1 MLPAL
6 TIAFIYAAF
15 AALWILLSDKAVAW
29 LFSDPTSILMAS
41 TLKGWL
47 FVAVT
52 AFLLYVL
59 MRRRTPA
66 ETAAPLA
73 PIHLSRTLLVML
85 ATVILALTGVGV
97 TTTVTQQQE
106 KEVARLQTIS
116 DLKAQQISNWL
127 KERQGDA
134 EFVRTSA
141 FFAGQYQR
149 WRTTGDMS
157 IARQLHDRLEQLRQ
171 IRGFAAVTMLDHDG
185 QPLREWPDQPAA
197 LSADLRQTARQAS
210 RDGQIHRMNP
220 GIDADGKVYLDLVI
234 PLSGVTES
242 PPLIILRA
250 NLADWLFLTLE
261 TWPVPSSSAESV
273 LFRQDGEQI
282 VFLNEL
288 RHRQG
293 SAGKLR
299 FPVAATELPAT
310 KLLRGEAA
318 VGEAITGRDYRDV
331 PVIGVIRAIAGTDWF
346 IIAKIDRAELYQEVL
361 KNAAWVALA
370 GLLCLF
376 AAGVGSVVLR
386 QRQQLLMADGVRKSQ
401 EERMRALNLLGAIA
415 DASDDAIF
423 AKDLA
428 GHYLLFNRAAEQ
440 ITGKPASEVLGQD
453 DTLLFPTEQAAQIMA
468 NDRRV
473 MRDYRLATFQEAIRT
488 TTGEAV
494 FLTTKGPLRDENDA
508 IIGMF
513 GISRDITAR
522 QSAED
527 ALRESEKR
535 FQDIVTASADWI
547 WEVDSEWRYTYA
559 SDSVTNLLGYSP
571 EEILGKTPFDLMPPE
586 EAERIKA
593 LLATTIARHGPIR
606 NLENINIG
614 KDGSLCH
621 VLTSG
626 TPIIDSHGTFLGY
639 RGLDHDIT
647 DKKYSEL
654 FLRQQ
659 AEGLSQ
665 RNSELERFNQAM
677 VGREIEMIELKKTIN
692 ALSRQLGREPPHR
705 LSYLESPAY
714 PGTADET

>member
-29 LFSDPTSILMAS
+29 LFSDPTSILLAS

-52 AFLLYVL
+52 AFLLYAL
-59 MRRRTPA
+59 MCRRTPA
-66 ETAAPLA
+66 ETAPPLA
-73 PIHLSRTLLVML
+73 PSGQSRTLLVVL
-85 ATVILALTGVGV
+85 AIAIVALTAVGV
-97 TTTVTQQQE
+97 TTTATQQQE
-106 KEVARLQTIS
+106 KEVARLQTIA
-116 DLKAQQISNWL
+116 DLKAQQVANWL

-134 EFVRTSA
+134 EFVQTSP
-141 FFAGQYQR
+141 FFAEQYRR
-149 WRTTGDMS
+149 WRTTGET
-157 IARQLHDRLEQLRQ
+157 AVGKQLHDRLEQFRQ
-171 IRGFAAVTMLDHDG
+171 SRGFAAVIMLDYDG
-185 QPLREWPDQPAA
+185 QRLWESADKALE
-197 LSADLRQTARQAS
+197 LSADLRQTALLAA
-210 RDGQIHRMNP
+210 RDGQIHRMAP
-220 GIDADGKVYLDLVI
+220 EIDADGKVHLDLVV
-234 PLSGVTES
+234 PLSGITES
-242 PPLIILRA
+242 PPLVILRT

-273 LFRQDGEQI
+273 LFRRDGEQI

-288 RHRQG
+288 RHRKD
-293 SAGKLR
+293 SAGILR
-299 FPVAATELPAT
+299 FPVAATELLAT
-310 KLLRGEAA
+310 KLVRGEAA

-331 PVIGVIRAIAGTDWF
+331 PVIGVIRAIAGSDWF
-346 IIAKIDRAELYQEVL
+346 IIAKIDRAELYQEVF
-361 KNAAWVALA
+361 KDAAWVVLA

-376 AAGVGSVVLR
+376 AAGVGSIVLR
-386 QRQQLLMADGVRKSQ
+386 QRQQLLMADGVRKFQ

-415 DASDDAIF
+415 DASGDAIF

-428 GHYLLFNRAAEQ
+428 GRYLFFNRAAEQ

-453 DTLLFPTEQAAQIMA
+453 DTILFPAEQAALLMA
-468 NDRRV
+468 NDQQV
-473 MRDYRLATFQEAIRT
+473 MRDKQLVSFQENVRT
-488 TTGEAV
+488 ASGEAV
-494 FLTTKGPLRDENDA
+494 YLATKGPLRDENNG
-508 IIGMF
+508 IIGIF

-547 WEVDSEWRYTYA
+547 WEVDTEWRYTYV
-559 SDSVTNLLGYSP
+559 SNSVTNLLGYAA

-586 EAERIKA
+586 EAERIKS
-593 LLATTIARHGPIR
+593 LLDKTVARQLPIR
-606 NLENINIG
+606 NLENINLC

-626 TPIIDSHGTFLGY
+626 TPIIDSHGIFLGY

-647 DKKYSEL
+647 DKKYTEL

-659 AEGLSQ
+659 AEGLGQ
-665 RNSELERFNQAM
+665 RNTELERFNQAM

-692 ALSRQLGREPPHR
+692 ELSRQLGQEPPHR
-705 LSYLESPAY
+705 LSYLDSPVD
-714 PGTADET
+714 PCTATEP

>member
-6 TIAFIYAAF
+6 TIAFLYAAF

-66 ETAAPLA
+66 EAAPPLA
-73 PIHLSRTLLVML
+73 ASGLSRTPLVVL
-85 ATVILALTGVGV
+85 AIIILALTAVGI
-97 TTTVTQQQE
+97 TTTAAQQQE
-106 KEVARLQTIS
+106 KEVARLQAIA
-116 DLKAQQISNWL
+116 DLKAQQVRTWL

-134 EFVRTSA
+134 EFVQTST

-149 WRTTGDMS
+149 WRTTGETAV
-157 IARQLHDRLEQLRQ
+157 ARQLHDRLEQFRHS
-171 IRGFAAVTMLDHDG
+171 RGFAAVIMLDHSG
-185 QPLREWPDQPAA
+185 QRLWESTDKPVEPSAA
-197 LSADLRQTARQAS
+197 LRQAAQLAA

-220 GIDADGKVYLDLVI
+220 EIDADGKIHLDLVV
-234 PLSGVTES
+234 PVTGIAES
-242 PPLIILRA
+242 PPLIILRVD
-250 NLADWLFLTLE
+250 LADWLFLTLE
-261 TWPVPSSSAESV
+261 TWPAPSSSAESV
-273 LFRQDGEQI
+273 LFRRDGEQI

-288 RHRQG
+288 RHRKD

-299 FPVAATELPAT
+299 FPVANTELLAT

-331 PVIGVIRAIAGTDWF
+331 PVIGVISAIAGTDWYM
-346 IIAKIDRAELYQEVL
+346 IAKMDRAELYQEVF
-361 KNAAWVALA
+361 KDAAWVVLA

-376 AAGVGSVVLR
+376 AASVGSVVLR
-386 QRQQLLMADGVRKSQ
+386 QRQQLLMADGVRRSQ

-415 DASDDAIF
+415 DASGDAIF
-423 AKDLA
+423 AKDRA
-428 GHYLLFNRAAEQ
+428 GRYLLFNRAAEQ

-453 DTLLFPTEQAAQIMA
+453 DTLLFPAEQAALVMA
-468 NDRRV
+468 NDRQV
-473 MRDYRLATFQEAIRT
+473 MQDNRLVTFQENIRT
-488 TTGEAV
+488 ATGEAI
-494 FLTTKGPLRDENDA
+494 FLATKGPLRDENNS

-547 WEVDSEWRYTYA
+547 WEVDTEWRYTYVSA
-559 SDSVTNLLGYSP
+559 SVTNLLGYAAT
-571 EEILGKTPFDLMPPE
+571 EILGKTPFDFMSIE
-586 EAERIKA
+586 EAERVKN
-593 LLATTIARHGPIR
+593 LLEKTVAQKLPIR
-606 NLENINIG
+606 NLENINIC

-626 TPIIDSHGTFLGY
+626 TPIIDSHGIFLGY

-647 DKKYSEL
+647 DKKYTEL

-665 RNSELERFNQAM
+665 RNAELERFNQAM

-692 ALSRQLGREPPHR
+692 ELSRQLGREPPHR
-705 LSYLESPAY
+705 LNHFESPVDPCPAS
-714 PGTADET
+714 EK

>member
-6 TIAFIYAAF
+6 TIAIIYAAF

-52 AFLLYVL
+52 AVLLYAL

-66 ETAAPLA
+66 ETAPPLG
-73 PIHLSRTLLVML
+73 PSGQSRTLLVVL
-85 ATVILALTGVGV
+85 AIAIVALTAIGV

-106 KEVARLQTIS
+106 KEVARLQTIA
-116 DLKAQQISNWL
+116 DLKAQQVANWL

-134 EFVRTSA
+134 EFVQTSP
-141 FFAGQYQR
+141 FFAEQYRR
-149 WRTTGDMS
+149 WRTTGEP
-157 IARQLHDRLEQLRQ
+157 AVGKQLQDRLEQFSQR
-171 IRGFAAVTMLDHDG
+171 RGFAAVIMLDHDG
-185 QPLREWPDQPAA
+185 QRLWASTDKAA
-197 LSADLRQTARQAS
+197 KLSVDLHQTAQLAA
-210 RDGQIHRMNP
+210 RDGQIHRMAP
-220 GIDADGKVYLDLVI
+220 DIDDDGKVHLDLVV
-234 PLSGVTES
+234 PLTGITDS

-250 NLADWLFLTLE
+250 NLTDWLFLTLE
-261 TWPVPSSSAESV
+261 NWPVPSSSAESA

-288 RHRQG
+288 RHRKD
-293 SAGKLR
+293 SAARLR
-299 FPVAATELPAT
+299 FPIAAPDLLAT

-318 VGEAITGRDYRDV
+318 LGEAITGRDYRDV
-331 PVIGVIRAIAGTDWF
+331 PVIGVIRAIAGSDWF
-346 IIAKIDRAELYQEVL
+346 IIAKIDRAELYQEVF
-361 KNAAWVALA
+361 KDAAWVALA
-370 GLLCLF
+370 GILCLF
-376 AAGVGSVVLR
+376 AAGAGSVVLR
-386 QRQQLLMADGVRKSQ
+386 QRQRLLMADGVRKSQ

-428 GHYLLFNRAAEQ
+428 GRYLLFNRAAEQ

-453 DTLLFPTEQAAQIMA
+453 DTLLFPAEQAALIMA
-468 NDRRV
+468 NDRQV
-473 MRDYRLATFQEAIRT
+473 MQDKQLVSFQENLRT
-488 TTGEAV
+488 ASGEAV
-494 FLTTKGPLRDENDA
+494 FLATKGPLRDENNG

-513 GISRDITAR
+513 GISRDITVR
-522 QSAED
+522 QSTED

-547 WEVDSEWRYTYA
+547 WEVDTEWRYTYV
-559 SDSVTNLLGYSP
+559 SNSVTNLLGYAA

-586 EAERIKA
+586 EAERIKS
-593 LLATTIARHGPIR
+593 LLDKTIARRQPIR
-606 NLENINIG
+606 NLENINLC

-626 TPIIDSHGTFLGY
+626 TPILDSYGIFLGY

-647 DKKYSEL
+647 DKKYTEL

-665 RNSELERFNQAM
+665 RNTELERFNQAM

-692 ALSRQLGREPPHR
+692 ELSRQLGREPPHR
-705 LSYLESPAY
+705 LSYFDSPVDPCAATE
-714 PGTADET
+714 P

>member
-29 LFSDPTSILMAS
+29 LFTDPTSILMAS

-52 AFLLYVL
+52 TFLLYAL

-66 ETAAPLA
+66 ETVPPLG
-73 PIHLSRTLLVML
+73 PSGLSRTPLVVL
-85 ATVILALTGVGV
+85 AIVIVALTAIGV

-106 KEVARLQTIS
+106 KEVARLQAIA
-116 DLKAQQISNWL
+116 DLKAQQVANWL

-134 EFVRTSA
+134 EFVQTSA

-149 WRTTGDMS
+149 WRTTGEMS
-157 IARQLHDRLEQLRQ
+157 IAKQLLDRLEQFRHS
-171 IRGFAAVTMLDHDG
+171 RGFATVFMLDHDG
-185 QPLREWPDQPAA
+185 QRLGASIDNAA
-197 LSADLRQTARQAS
+197 EPSVDLRRTAQQAA

-220 GIDADGKVYLDLVI
+220 AIDVDGKVYLDLVV
-234 PLSGVTES
+234 PLTGIAES
-242 PPLIILRA
+242 PPLVVLRA

-261 TWPVPSSSAESV
+261 TWPFPSSTAESV
-273 LFRQDGEQI
+273 LFRRDGEQI

-288 RHRQG
+288 RHHKD

-299 FPVAATELPAT
+299 FPVVDTELLAT

-346 IIAKIDRAELYQEVL
+346 MIAKMDRAELYQEVL
-361 KNAAWVALA
+361 KDAAWVALA
-370 GLLCLF
+370 GILCLF

-386 QRQQLLMADGVRKSQ
+386 QRQQLLIADGIRRSQ

-423 AKDLA
+423 AKDRA
-428 GHYLLFNRAAEQ
+428 GRYLLFNRAAEQ
-440 ITGKPASEVLGQD
+440 ITGQPASAVLGQD
-453 DTLLFPTEQAAQIMA
+453 DTLLFPAEQAALVMA
-468 NDRRV
+468 NDRQV
-473 MRDYRLATFQEAIRT
+473 MQDNRLVTFQEYVRT
-488 TTGEAV
+488 AGGEAI
-494 FLTTKGPLRDENDA
+494 FLATKGPLRDANDD

-513 GISRDITAR
+513 GISHDITAR
-522 QSAED
+522 QAAED

-547 WEVDSEWRYTYA
+547 WEVDSEWRYTYV
-559 SDSVTNLLGYSP
+559 SDTVTNLLGYTAQ
-571 EEILGKTPFDLMPPE
+571 EILGKTPFAFMPPE
-586 EAERIKA
+586 EAERVRA
-593 LLATTIARHGPIR
+593 LLEKTLARQQPIR
-606 NLENINIG
+606 NLENINLC

-626 TPIIDSHGTFLGY
+626 TPIIDSHGILQGY

-647 DKKYSEL
+647 DKKYTEL

-665 RNSELERFNQAM
+665 RNTELERFNQAM

-692 ALSRQLGREPPHR
+692 ELSRQLGREPPHR
-705 LSYLESPAY
+705 LSCLESS
-714 PGTADET
+714 ADPCATNEG

>member
-29 LFSDPTSILMAS
+29 LFSDPTSILLAS

-52 AFLLYVL
+52 AFLLYAL
-59 MRRRTPA
+59 MRRRAPA
-66 ETAAPLA
+66 GTLPPLG
-73 PIHLSRTLLVML
+73 PIRLSRTPL
-85 ATVILALTGVGV
+85 VILAIVIVALTAIGV

-106 KEVARLQTIS
+106 KEVARLQTIA
-116 DLKAQQISNWL
+116 DLKAQQVSNWL
-127 KERQGDA
+127 KERRGDA
-134 EFVRTSA
+134 EFVQSSA

-149 WRTTGDMS
+149 WRNTGDMPT
-157 IARQLHDRLEQLRQ
+157 AKQLHDRLEQFRQ
-171 IRGFAAVTMLDHDG
+171 SRGFAAVIMLDHDG
-185 QPLREWPDQPAA
+185 KVLWESTDKPAKV
-197 LSADLRQTARQAS
+197 SADLRQAAQRAA
-210 RDGQIHRMNP
+210 RDGQIQRMNP
-220 GIDADGKVYLDLVI
+220 DLDADGKVYLDLVI
-234 PLSGVTES
+234 PLTGLTES
-242 PPLIILRA
+242 PPLVILRS

-288 RHRQG
+288 RHRKD

-299 FPVAATELPAT
+299 FPVADSDLLAT

-346 IIAKIDRAELYQEVL
+346 MIAKMDRAELYQEVFN
-361 KNAAWVALA
+361 NAAWVVLA

-386 QRQQLLMADGVRKSQ
+386 QRQQLLMADGIRKSQ

-428 GHYLLFNRAAEQ
+428 GRYLFFNRATEQ
-440 ITGKPASEVLGQD
+440 ITGKPASLALGQD
-453 DTLLFPTEQAAQIMA
+453 DTLLFPAEQAARVMA
-468 NDRRV
+468 NDRQV
-473 MRDYRLATFQEAIRT
+473 MQDNRLVSFQENVRT
-488 TTGEAV
+488 ANGEAV
-494 FLTTKGPLRDENDA
+494 FLATKGPLRDANNG

-522 QSAED
+522 QAAED

-547 WEVDSEWRYTYA
+547 WEVDPEWRYTYV
-559 SDSVTNLLGYSP
+559 SDSVTNLLGYTP

-586 EAERIKA
+586 EAERVKT
-593 LLATTIARHGPIR
+593 LLEKTVARQQPIR
-606 NLENINIG
+606 DLENINIC

-626 TPIIDSHGTFLGY
+626 TPILDVHDVFLGY

-647 DKKYSEL
+647 DKKYTEL

-659 AEGLSQ
+659 ADGLSQ
-665 RNSELERFNQAM
+665 RNTELERFNQAM

-692 ALSRQLGREPPHR
+692 ELSRQLGREPPHR
-705 LSYLESPAY
+705 LSYLESPLDPCA
-714 PGTADET
+714 ANEA

>member
-29 LFSDPTSILMAS
+29 LFTDPTSILMAS
-41 TLKGWL
+41 TLKGWV

-52 AFLLYVL
+52 AFLLYAL
-59 MRRRTPA
+59 MRRR
-66 ETAAPLA
+66 APSATLP
-73 PIHLSRTLLVML
+73 PIRLSRTPLVVL
-85 ATVILALTGVGV
+85 AIVIVALTAVGV

-106 KEVARLQTIS
+106 KEVARLQAIA
-116 DLKAQQISNWL
+116 DLKAQQVTNWL

-134 EFVRTSA
+134 EFVQTSA

-149 WRTTGDMS
+149 WRTTGDAS
-157 IARQLHDRLEQLRQ
+157 IAKQLHDRLEQFRKS
-171 IRGFAAVTMLDHDG
+171 RGFAAVIMLDHNG
-185 QPLREWPDQPAA
+185 QRLWASTDIAA
-197 LSADLRQTARQAS
+197 EPSADLRQTAQRAA

-220 GIDADGKVYLDLVI
+220 EIDAAGKVHLDLVV
-234 PLSGVTES
+234 PLTGIAES

-250 NLADWLFLTLE
+250 NLADWLFLSLE
-261 TWPVPSSSAESV
+261 TWPVPSRSAESV
-273 LFRQDGEQI
+273 LFRRDGEQI

-288 RHRQG
+288 RHHRD
-293 SAGKLR
+293 SAEKLR
-299 FPVAATELPAT
+299 FPIVGTELLAT
-310 KLLRGEAA
+310 KVLRGDAA

-331 PVIGVIRAIAGTDWF
+331 PVIGIIRAIAGTDWF
-346 IIAKIDRAELYQEVL
+346 MIAKMDRAELYREGL
-361 KNAAWVALA
+361 KDAAWVVLA

-386 QRQQLLMADGVRKSQ
+386 QRQQLLMADGIRKSQ
-401 EERMRALNLLGAIA
+401 EERIRALNLLGAIA

-423 AKDLA
+423 AKDQA
-428 GHYLLFNRAAEQ
+428 GRYLLFNRAAEQ
-440 ITGKPASEVLGQD
+440 ITGKQAGDVLGED
-453 DTLLFPTEQAAQIMA
+453 DTLLFPAEQAALLMA
-468 NDRRV
+468 NDRQV
-473 MRDYRLATFQEAIRT
+473 MQDKRPVTFQEKVRT
-488 TTGEAV
+488 ATGEAV
-494 FLTTKGPLRDENDA
+494 FLATKGPLRDANDN

-522 QSAED
+522 QAAED

-547 WEVDSEWRYTYA
+547 WEVDRAWRYTYV
-559 SDSVTNLLGYSP
+559 SDSVTNLLGYAA

-586 EAERIKA
+586 EAERVRA
-593 LLATTIARHGPIR
+593 LLESTIARQLPIR
-606 NLENINIG
+606 NLENISLC

-626 TPIIDSHGTFLGY
+626 IPILDSHGILLGY

-647 DKKYSEL
+647 DKKYTEL

-677 VGREIEMIELKKTIN
+677 VGREIEMIELKKKIN
-692 ALSRQLGREPPHR
+692 ELSRQLGQEPPHR
-705 LSYLESPAY
+705 LSYLDS
-714 PGTADET
+714 TADPYVADKG